1 MISKITFLTR
11 KRKLICQLTKIN
23 TMLEFIPTEKPC
35 WFGFHIQ
42 QEMLLDEL
50 NELLL
55 QYKESKISEWQDFEL
70 N

>member
-11 KRKLICQLTKIN
+11 KRKLVRQLMKLN
-23 TMLEFIPTEKPC
+23 TMLEFIPVEKPC
-35 WFGFHIQ
+35 WFGYHIQ

-50 NELLL
+50 NELLFE
-55 QYKESKISEWQDFEL
+55 YEESQVATWQEYEL

>member
-1 MISKITFLTR
+1 MLSKVTFLTR
-11 KRKLICQLTKIN
+11 KRRLVRQLMKLN
-23 TMLEFIPTEKPC
+23 TLLEFIPKEKPC

-50 NELLL
+50 NELMLA
-55 QYKESKISEWQDFEL
+55 YEESKIYEWQDFEL